1 MLKTV
6 ITLLFFLL
14 VVSPIFA
21 ATEMRDTTPL
31 AQCDTIIDKEGV
43 VSPVKI
49 LSVGSA
55 YITFTMC
62 GDDVE
67 NTHTIAT
74 SEVEDIKSTT
84 FTFEKPKPTPLIT
97 QVKRGKTLSIIS
109 VTVLLLT
116 TAGIL
121 DADNP
126 PEISGPI
133 FLIALL
139 AFLSGIIYILTLLR
153 KSKKAGNKEARK
165 AALKSLL
172 VILLTILGVIFII
185 MRAGCF

>member
-6 ITLLFFLL
+6 ITCLFFLL

-21 ATEMRDTTPL
+21 AIEMRDTTPL
-31 AQCDTIIDKEGV
+31 NQCDTIIDKKGV

-62 GDDVE
+62 GDDVK
-67 NTHTIAT
+67 NTHTIAA
-74 SEVEDIKSTT
+74 SQVEDIKSTT

-97 QVKRGKTLSIIS
+97 QVKRAKTVSIIS
-109 VTVLLLT
+109 AITLLLT
-116 TAGIL
+116 AAGIL
-121 DADNP
+121 DSDSP
-126 PEISGPI
+126 PQIWAYI

-139 AFLSGIIYILTLLR
+139 FFLGGIIYILTLLR
-153 KSKKAGNKEARK
+153 KAKKGGDKEAHK
-165 AALKSLL
+165 AARKSLL
-172 VILLTILGVIFII
+172 VTLLTILGVIFLI

>member
-1 MLKTV
+1 MVKIIL
-6 ITLLFFLL
+6 ITLFFLIT
-14 VVSPIFA
+14 VSPIFA
-21 ATEMRDTTPL
+21 VNEVRDTTPL
-31 AQCDTIIDKEGV
+31 NQCDTIIDKEGV

-74 SEVEDIKSTT
+74 SQVEDIKSTI

-97 QVKRGKTLSIIS
+97 QVKRAKTLSIIS

-121 DADNP
+121 DSDNP
-126 PEISGPI
+126 PEISGSI

-139 AFLSGIIYILTLLR
+139 AFLGGIIYILTLLR

-165 AALKSLL
+165 AARKSLL
-172 VILLTILGVIFII
+172 VTLLTILGVIFLI